1 MPQQS
6 FYGTSVISGAAL
18 FGWQYIHIMGILLF
32 MLDSVTS
39 SVIKIII
46 CISSTIFSI
55 GLAVHFFLMYK
66 YRGPNQNPITI
77 FLSVAVLILEVG
89 CYFAPIEVD
98 VILFSLIPLLQIGYN
113 MCNTSASPMATLQ
126 RLHLLP
132 PLLLYLSSF
141 PFIVYVLGCP
151 ANAKRNHLNYQVIYI
166 VFSLAIFQ
174 LIILW
179 YQGGSLKCHY

>member
-1 MPQQS
+1 
-6 FYGTSVISGAAL
+6 
-18 FGWQYIHIMGILLF
+18 
-32 MLDSVTS
+32 
-39 SVIKIII
+39 
-46 CISSTIFSI
+46 
-55 GLAVHFFLMYK
+55 
-66 YRGPNQNPITI
+66 
-77 FLSVAVLILEVG
+77 VAVLILEIG

-98 VILFSLIPLLQIGYN
+98 IILFSLIPLLQIGYN
-113 MCNTSASPMATLQ
+113 IFNTSASPMANLQ

-141 PFIVYVLGCP
+141 PFIVYTLGCP